1 MAIYKKSIVSR
12 IFSRENVLGLI
23 VLAFFIVLSIFTN
36 FNTDAGLT
44 SYFKEAAY
52 LLMASAALT
61 LIIIT
66 GNIDISAGTLMG
78 MCGYAAA
85 YVAKLGAP
93 FYLFIPVAILT
104 GVIFAGINGII
115 VTKFKVPSLV
125 ATLAMVNVHLGIYT
139 LLPSGGW
146 VENLQENFTDLGG
159 TVYFGFIPLILIISI
174 IVFIGI
180 MFFMKYSPFIK
191 KVYAVGGN
199 KDAAVLVGVNPDKVV
214 MITFLIEGLL
224 IGLASIFFYTTKHIV
239 QANST
244 FGMEMTFITAVV
256 VGGTSIAGG
265 SGKIMGTAFGV
276 LLLAMIK
283 RAMIFFQ
290 LQDYYSYAVQGII
303 IIVAVLITFVEF
315 GGKKKDNVSF
325 EAIKEDKVNG

>member
-1 MAIYKKSIVSR
+1 MTTNRKSIVSK
-12 IFSRENVLGLI
+12 IFTRESVLGLV

-36 FNTDAGLT
+36 FNTDAGLA
-44 SYFKEAAY
+44 SYFKEVAFM
-52 LLMASAALT
+52 LMAATALT

-66 GNIDISAGTLMG
+66 GNIDISAGTMMG

-85 YVAKLGAP
+85 YAAKLGAP
-93 FYLFIPVAILT
+93 FYIYIPVAIVT

-146 VENLQENFTDLGG
+146 VENLQENFTTLGA
-159 TVYFGFIPLILIISI
+159 TVYGGFIPLILILSVP
-174 IVFIGI
+174 VFALFLYI
-180 MFFMKYSPFIK
+180 MKYSRFIK
-191 KVYAVGGN
+191 KIYAVGGN
-199 KDAAVLVGVNPDKVV
+199 KNAAVLVGVDPDKVV
-214 MITFLIEGLL
+214 MNTFLLEGVL
-224 IGLASIFFYTTKHIV
+224 IGIASIFFYTTKHIV

-265 SGKIMGTAFGV
+265 SGKLIGTAYGV

-283 RAMIFFQ
+283 RAMILFQ
-290 LQDYYSYAVQGII
+290 LQNYYTYAVQGVII
-303 IIVAVLITFVEF
+303 IAAVLLTFVEF
-315 GGKKKDNVSF
+315 GGNKKEVITSTV
-325 EAIKEDKVNG
+325 KEGK

>member
-1 MAIYKKSIVSR
+1 
-12 IFSRENVLGLI
+12 
-23 VLAFFIVLSIFTN
+23 
-36 FNTDAGLT
+36 
-44 SYFKEAAY
+44 
-52 LLMASAALT
+52 
-61 LIIIT
+61 
-66 GNIDISAGTLMG
+66 
-78 MCGYAAA
+78 
-85 YVAKLGAP
+85 
-93 FYLFIPVAILT
+93 
-104 GVIFAGINGII
+104 
-115 VTKFKVPSLV
+115 
-125 ATLAMVNVHLGIYT
+125 
-139 LLPSGGW
+139 
-146 VENLQENFTDLGG
+146 
-159 TVYFGFIPLILIISI
+159 
-174 IVFIGI
+174 
-180 MFFMKYSPFIK
+180 MKYSPFIK

>member
-1 MAIYKKSIVSR
+1 MITNRKNIVSR
-12 IFSRENVLGLI
+12 IFTRENVLGLI
-23 VLAFFIVLSIFTN
+23 VLAFFIVLSVFTN
-36 FNTDAGLT
+36 FNSDAGLA
-44 SYFKEAAY
+44 SYFKEVAY

-61 LIIIT
+61 MIIIT

-78 MCGYAAA
+78 MCGYAAGYA
-85 YVAKLGAP
+85 AKLGAP
-93 FYLFIPVAILT
+93 FYIFIPVAIIT

-146 VENLQENFTDLGG
+146 VENLQDNFTTLGS
-159 TVYFGFIPLILIISI
+159 TVYIGFLPLILILSVILFAVI
-174 IVFIGI
+174 LYI
-180 MFFMKYSPFIK
+180 MKNSRFIK
-191 KVYAVGGN
+191 KIYAVGGN
-199 KDAAVLVGVNPDKVV
+199 KNAAILVGVDPDKVV
-214 MITFLIEGLL
+214 MNTFIIEGIL
-224 IGLASIFFYTTKHIV
+224 IGIASIFFYTTKSIV

-265 SGKIMGTAFGV
+265 SGKLMGTAYGV
-276 LLLAMIK
+276 LMIAMIK
-283 RAMIFFQ
+283 RAMILFQ

-303 IIVAVLITFVEF
+303 IIAAVLLTFVEF
-315 GGKKKDNVSF
+315 GGN
-325 EAIKEDKVNG
+325 KEDKVAVKEGK